1 MTLQKQLEYSNIPAW
16 HEAGYT
22 GRGINVMNLETPG
35 GHGSACSQ
43 RVKDAA
49 PDATVYE
56 TGLSGRTEN
65 GEYIATCKYDGKTYT
80 LEEFIKEYKIRLV
93 IRSTGGRVKDEIKSA
108 FWQRLIDKY
117 NVILVTPV
125 GNEGVER
132 ITSAFPKD
140 VAIYVGACGLS
151 DSGVVKVQNYSGR
164 GEEVDFVNFT
174 GFLNGTS
181 FAAPYTAG
189 MIALLLQKNP
199 NMTWLE
205 AKEYLKM
212 HSKDL
217 EKDGHDIN
225 TGWGVPVMGKPET
238 MITMWIGKDY
248 MSVDGRQVTLDQA
261 PQIVKETGRTL
272 VPVRAIAEAFG
283 AKVEWDEKAKKIT
296 IVR

>member
-1 MTLQKQLEYSNIPAW
+1 
-16 HEAGYT
+16 
-22 GRGINVMNLETPG
+22 
-35 GHGSACSQ
+35 
-43 RVKDAA
+43 
-49 PDATVYE
+49 
-56 TGLSGRTEN
+56 
-65 GEYIATCKYDGKTYT
+65 
-80 LEEFIKEYKIRLV
+80 
-93 IRSTGGRVKDEIKSA
+93 
-108 FWQRLIDKY
+108 
-117 NVILVTPV
+117 
-125 GNEGVER
+125 
-132 ITSAFPKD
+132 
-140 VAIYVGACGLS
+140 
-151 DSGVVKVQNYSGR
+151 VKVQNYSGR

-217 EKDGHDIN
+217 ETDGHDIN
-225 TGWGVPVMGKPET
+225 TGWGVPIMGKPET

>member
-56 TGLSGRTEN
+56 TGLSSRTEN

-117 NVILVTPV
+117 NVILVTPS
-125 GNEGVER
+125 GNEGVKR
-132 ITSAFPKD
+132 ITSAFPKS

-151 DSGVVKVQNYSGR
+151 DSGVVKVKNYSGR

-174 GFLNGTS
+174 GNLEGTS

-217 EKDGHDIN
+217 ETDGHDIN
-225 TGWGVPVMGKPET
+225 TGWGVPVMGKPEI
-238 MITMWIGKDY
+238 MITMWIGKNY

-272 VPVRAIAEAFG
+272 VPIRAIAEALG
-283 AKVEWDEKAKKIT
+283 AKVEWDEKTKKIT

>member
-1 MTLQKQLEYSNIPAW
+1 MTVQKQLEYNNILEW
-16 HEAGYT
+16 HKNGIT
-22 GRGINVMNLETPG
+22 GKGINVMNLETPG
-35 GHGSACSQ
+35 GHGSACSR

-49 PDATVYE
+49 PDATIYE
-56 TGLSGRTEN
+56 AGLQGRTES
-65 GEYIATCKYDGKTYT
+65 GTYFAACFYGGKRWQV
-80 LEEFIKEYKIRLV
+80 EDFIREFDIKLV
-93 IRSTGGRVKDEIKSA
+93 IRSTGGKVKDDVKSA
-108 FWQRLIDKY
+108 YWQKLIDKY

-125 GNEGVER
+125 GNEGVKR

-151 DSGVVKVQNYSGR
+151 DSGVAKVQYYSGR

-181 FAAPYTAG
+181 FSAPYTAG

-205 AKEYLKM
+205 AKEYLKT
-212 HSKDL
+212 HRKDL

-225 TGWGVPVMGKPET
+225 TGWGVPVMGNSET

-283 AKVEWDEKAKKIT
+283 AKVEWDEKTKKIT